1 MKYHTGMDIYLND
14 KRTPCKYGENC
25 YQKNPHH
32 IKKFK
37 HPPKDK
43 KDSESPP
50 PKKLKLV
57 TEDEK
62 ESTKEKIE
70 NIENGEDESPKENL
84 ENKLESIETV
94 PVKCSEAV
102 SESHESE
109 DENNTLPE
117 SPSSIEENIKQKF
130 LVDMPKDFYEFWD
143 LCKNL
148 HKENPAAFKECDL
161 TLVGAFDVL
170 SGKLKNIKCRELS
183 KYLCHWRFYY
193 DPPEFQ
199 TIIVGKKDEYHI
211 GYFRDDPL
219 EEPIFLASMSSKSG
233 TIQPLK
239 EDLFSTNV
247 YKGNSPQKNNLLEAV
262 KDFAE
267 EKGYKLDYVSER
279 LKKRRKS
286 VVSKAFHGAG
296 IVVPVNKD
304 TDVGYRE
311 IPETNANLKKIF
323 KNVVEAGT
331 EEKKLK
337 CLDVLQELMT
347 NAQWATDEGDF
358 GMGLELGLD
367 LFTFGGEEFHSFIRH
382 LLTVAYDLLNRE
394 AFSKIIQAHLK
405 NRRKGPNQSSF
416 NEIV

>member
-1 MKYHTGMDIYLND
+1 MKLNICKQLLIKRNSLFFIKFLGLCKSIVKQGTYPLYHTGMDIYLND

-43 KDSESPP
+43 EDSESPP

-57 TEDEK
+57 IEGEK
-62 ESTKEKIE
+62 ESPKEKIE
-70 NIENGEDESPKENL
+70 NIEKEGEEESPKENL
-84 ENKLESIETV
+84 ENKLESSKTV
-94 PVKCSEAV
+94 PGRLSLYHVDVPCILLMQILQLHLLV
-102 SESHESE
+102 I
-109 DENNTLPE
+109 NT
-117 SPSSIEENIKQKF
+117 S
-130 LVDMPKDFYEFWD
+130 DF
-143 LCKNL
+143 
-148 HKENPAAFKECDL
+148 
-161 TLVGAFDVL
+161 
-170 SGKLKNIKCRELS
+170 SKLN
-183 KYLCHWRFYY
+183 YF
-193 DPPEFQ
+193 
-199 TIIVGKKDEYHI
+199 TVIVGKKDEYHI

-239 EDLFSTNV
+239 EDLFSTVYYYIKNV
-247 YKGNSPQKNNLLEAV
+247 YKGNSPQKNDLLKAV

-267 EKGYKLDYVSER
+267 EKGYKLDYVSDR

-405 NRRKGPNQSSF
+405 NRRKGANQSSF
-416 NEIV
+416 NENV